1 MHYTPTPLDEIA
13 ARLAASPAFD
23 WLPGM
28 LAFFPEGY
36 AVNGIAPSPRRVE
49 KGAIPPA
56 GAIPDLR
63 DGATRGALLELVRA
77 AFADPTICPFR
88 VTETAWEVCAE
99 ESEEAGDA
107 WPVTFDHPE
116 EGGAL
121 ALALLGSREP
131 AP

>member
-1 MHYTPTPLDEIA
+1 MNPKPAPLAELA
-13 ARLAASPAFD
+13 AALAASPAFD

-28 LAFFPEGY
+28 LAIL
-36 AVNGIAPSPRRVE
+36 ADGITVQRVTE
-49 KGAIPPA
+49 TGAIPPA
-56 GAIPDLR
+56 GAIPDLS
-63 DGATRGALLELVRA
+63 DGATRGALLDLVRA

-88 VTETAWEVCAE
+88 VAETTWEVYSEA
-99 ESEEAGDA
+99 SEEGGDA